1 LSWTLTLTT
10 TVVRYVDPS
19 TGRVVKTV
27 ELPPRLGS
35 VSPPPELPR
44 DRIDALV
51 DVVEALLDLGLDD
64 ELARILPPVPPWL
77 RLVIPK
83 PPRDP
88 RAREEWR
95 RAARRVLEQVTDPNV
110 RLALLEWY
118 LRDARQYVVSALRE
132 KGFAQA
138 EAERAFDEVA
148 GELVSRARVART
160 LSDLVQVERD
170 ASRIAELVEARLK
183 KGGGK
188 WAPASP
194 S

>member
-19 TGRVVKTV
+19 TGRVLKTV
-27 ELPPRLGS
+27 ELPPRS
-35 VSPPPELPR
+35 VAPPPELPR
-44 DRIDALV
+44 DRLDALV
-51 DVVEALLDLGLDD
+51 DVVEAVLDLGLDD
-64 ELARILPPVPPWL
+64 ELGRILPPVPPWL

-83 PPRDP
+83 PPRDL

-95 RAARRVLEQVTDPNV
+95 RAVRSVLEQAVDPKV
-110 RLALLEWY
+110 RLAVLERY
-118 LRDARQYVVSALRE
+118 LRDARQHVVTMLRE

-138 EAERAFDEVA
+138 DAERAYDEVA
-148 GELVSRARVART
+148 GELVSRARAARS
-160 LSDLVQVERD
+160 LSDVVQVERD
-170 ASRIAELVEARLK
+170 ASRIAELAEARLK